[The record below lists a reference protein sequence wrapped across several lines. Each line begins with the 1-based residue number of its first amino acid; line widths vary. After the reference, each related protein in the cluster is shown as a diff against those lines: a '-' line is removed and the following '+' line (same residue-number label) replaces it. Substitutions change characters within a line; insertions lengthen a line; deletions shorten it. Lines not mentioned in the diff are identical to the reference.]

1 MKKAI
6 TKFLGTLVIVL
17 AAVGLVFSAY
27 TVKPNEYV
35 VVRYLGRVVRVEENP
50 GLHFHTPYLETVQTI
65 SKKTILYDI
74 PASDV
79 ITRDKKSMI
88 ADNFVLWRVVDPTAY
103 IRTLNAVEARA
114 QERIEAAVY
123 NALKN
128 TISSMN
134 QEDIIE
140 ATGEKLTGM
149 LTREANSDI
158 GQYGIE
164 IITSQIKI
172 LGLPT
177 DNEEAVYERMI
188 SERKNIAASY
198 SADGAAEAQKIRNTT
213 DKEVRIMKADA
224 EKQAAILEAEGEEEY
239 MKTLQEAYN
248 TEDKADFYE
257 YIRSLDAL
265 KQSLKGS
272 GEKTLILDKDSELVK
287 VLYGIE

>member
-6 TKFLGTLVIVL
+6 AKFLGIIVIVL
-17 AAVGLVFSAY
+17 AAFGLMLSAY

-35 VVRYLGRVVRVEENP
+35 VIRYLGRVVRVVDAP
-50 GLHFHTPYLETVQTI
+50 GLHFRTPYLETAQVI

-149 LTREANSDI
+149 LTKEANSDI

-172 LGLPT
+172 LGLPN

-248 TEDKADFYE
+248 TADKAEFYE
-257 YIRSLDAL
+257 YIHSLDAL
-265 KQSLKGS
+265 KQSMKGS

-287 VLYGIE
+287 VLYGIN